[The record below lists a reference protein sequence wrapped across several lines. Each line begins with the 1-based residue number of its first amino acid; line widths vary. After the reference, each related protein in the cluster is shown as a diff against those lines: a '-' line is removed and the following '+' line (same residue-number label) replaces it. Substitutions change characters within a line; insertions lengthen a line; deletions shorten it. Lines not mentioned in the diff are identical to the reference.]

1 MTELSS
7 PRRGHRRRRAILIA
21 ALLLAPLGCGTTHL
35 VAPPGRTVRI
45 MGEDEKASVRSQ
57 RTVWYWMWGGRQFT
71 DNTTQSDIER
81 YDLHEVR
88 YYTYQTWFEMLTNPI
103 TSIVSI
109 QRRQIVV
116 EGNP

>member
-1 MTELSS
+1 MNCTA
-7 PRRGHRRRRAILIA
+7 RRRLPRLAGFALA

-45 MGEDEKASVRSQ
+45 LGEDEPARVRAQ
-57 RTVWYWMWGGRQFT
+57 RTVWYWMWGGRPIS

-81 YDLHEVR
+81 YNLHEVR
-88 YYTYQTWFEMLTNPI
+88 YTTYQTLFEMLTNPI
-103 TSIVSI
+103 TSIVSV
-109 QRRQIVV
+109 QRRQIVI